1 MFNRKNILLVSLLSF
16 FVVFNS
22 NDVGATEDT
31 ISQWTYNYFKKIH
44 SYMEMERYEDA
55 ERELESLANKYFKNE
70 RSYERALINQL
81 YGQFYMIKGDLSLI
95 HI

>member
-1 MFNRKNILLVSLLSF
+1 MFNRNILLVSLLTF

-70 RSYERALINQL
+70 RS
-81 YGQFYMIKGDLSLI
+81 
-95 HI
+95 

>member
-1 MFNRKNILLVSLLSF
+1 MFNRKNILLVSLLTF

-70 RSYERALINQL
+70 RSYESALINQL
-81 YGQFYMIKGDLSLI
+81 YGQFYMIQGDFYI
-95 HI
+95 